1 LFQILQ
7 RCAEFLKAQNH
18 WVGVAGIL
26 LGAALSAYFYFASK
40 PAGEISLKFK
50 TVKIAHAIPDIK
62 ILDAEN
68 NPISSDVFAPEIVVW
83 NSGDLPV
90 GEKSDRLRR
99 SIILV
104 LDKGTRILAAQV
116 QETANA
122 TLSELNTH
130 LTVENESLRVEWQ
143 EFDPGDALKLSVIY
157 SSKNQSN
164 IDYRGRFIGTK
175 MFILSDRKEV
185 HPEQAGLLSSMSSN
199 FAFDWENNKLRA
211 IAGVLGPV
219 AFVIA
224 FILMPLGFRAKHTRY
239 EMAAASILA
248 AAVLMSFFANYWSTP
263 SPPL

>member
-1 LFQILQ
+1 LVQILQ

-68 NPISSDVFAPEIVVW
+68 NPISSDVFALEIVVW
-83 NSGDLPV
+83 NSGDLPL

-164 IDYRGRFIGTK
+164 IDYRGRLLELRCLFYPIVRRFTQSRPASSPVCHRISPLIGRTTSYE
-175 MFILSDRKEV
+175 LS
-185 HPEQAGLLSSMSSN
+185 PE
-199 FAFDWENNKLRA
+199 
-211 IAGVLGPV
+211 
-219 AFVIA
+219 
-224 FILMPLGFRAKHTRY
+224 Y
-239 EMAAASILA
+239 
-248 AAVLMSFFANYWSTP
+248 
-263 SPPL
+263 